1 MKEPYGDLNA
11 LGPEFVDAVRRH
23 MQAGTGNKSRRLYL
37 SLYEVLA
44 SGRLSDDVR
53 LPASR
58 DLAGALGLGRNTVTA
73 AYQQLV
79 DEGLLYTA
87 QRGGTRVLAGLSVR
101 RSQHASGCATG
112 APPSGARLSERGAS
126 AALSERPKALCPG
139 EPDAALFPRSDW
151 SRALAQSARERD
163 LQLGY
168 RYDAGEPVLQAAI
181 ARYLANWRSLV
192 VEPEQ
197 ILITAATRQSLAVA
211 AGLYADPGD
220 TAWVESPGYS
230 GASQAWR
237 LFGLQLRPLAVDQY
251 GLICPDE
258 LAPARLLY
266 TTPCFQY
273 PIGPGLAPSRRVQLL
288 SAAAKAGTVVFEDD
302 YDSEFRSD
310 SQPRPALASDAA
322 EVGATV
328 LHAGTFSK
336 LMFPGVRLG
345 WLVVPAAH
353 RASAVG
359 LLRSIGGGHNAVQQ
373 RAVAALLDNGTVA
386 RHLVRAR
393 VAYGRRREVLM
404 SALHGGPLRVRESS
418 GGLSLVLDLREPL
431 PRRALSAA
439 LTHAGIGAQPLEEL
453 RLEAPDDALCSALVV
468 GTGNVEEAALPAVV
482 ARLHAVCEAVS
493 SG

>member
-87 QRGGTRVLAGLSVR
+87 QRGGTRVRGGLPVR
-101 RSQHASGCATG
+101 QRHTSGCSAG
-112 APPSGARLSERGAS
+112 VPCRAQLSARGAS

-139 EPDAALFPRSDW
+139 EPDAALFPRSAW